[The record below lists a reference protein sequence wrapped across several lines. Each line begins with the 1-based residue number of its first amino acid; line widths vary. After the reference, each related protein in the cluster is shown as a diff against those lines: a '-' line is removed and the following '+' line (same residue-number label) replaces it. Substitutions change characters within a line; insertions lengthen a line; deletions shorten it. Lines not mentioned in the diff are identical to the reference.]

1 MTLSF
6 NHRLLL
12 KAAGLSLF
20 VLLLPAAAFAATQG
34 ALPLPDMTTHWA
46 GILSVVIFI
55 AAYSLVIGEEVLHMR
70 KSKPVIVA
78 AGLIWVLVAIAF
90 IQAGDVDSAN
100 IAIRHDLLEFVELF
114 LFLLAAMTF
123 INTMEERGVFDV
135 LRVWLVTQ
143 GYSLRKIFWITGALA
158 FVISPIADNLT
169 TAMLMAAVAV
179 AVGGSNTKF
188 IAVACVNIVVAANAG
203 GAFSPF
209 GDITTLMVWQKG
221 IVQFQQFFALFIP
234 SVVNWLVTA
243 VILSFAVGKD
253 QPEAVTDHA
262 ELQHGA
268 WVVVGLFILTIAM
281 AVTMHNFLH
290 LPPVVGMMTGL
301 GFLKLFGYYLQRR
314 DMHLAGEH
322 RLTTVEPSPLGVAA
336 VHESDPA
343 QKRQVFDIFQNLQR
357 AEWDTLMFFYGVIMC
372 VGGLGAFGYLAVGSE
387 LMYEGLGP
395 TTANIFV
402 GFASA
407 IVDNIPVMFAVLE
420 MNPEMSL
427 GQWLLVTLTA
437 GVGGSMLSIGSA
449 AGVAVMGTA
458 RGKYTFFGHLKWSW
472 AILLGYLAS
481 IGTHFL
487 VNGSLFT

>member
-1 MTLSF
+1 MTDSRNYWLII
-6 NHRLLL
+6 R
-12 KAAGLSLF
+12 AAGLSLF
-20 VLLLPAAAFAATQG
+20 VLLLPVLAFGAAEG
-34 ALPLPDMTTHWA
+34 ALEFVDLTGHWA
-46 GILSVVIFI
+46 GLLSLVIFV
-55 AAYSLVIGEEVLHMR
+55 AAYSLVIGEEMLHMR

-90 IQAGDVDSAN
+90 QQAGDIDRAHLE
-100 IAIRHDLLEFVELF
+100 IRGDLLEFVELF

-123 INTMEERGVFDV
+123 IYTMEERGIFDV

-143 GYSLRKIFWITGALA
+143 GFSLRKIFWITGVLA
-158 FVISPIADNLT
+158 FVMSPIADNLT
-169 TAMLMAAVAV
+169 TALLMAAVAV

-188 IAVACVNIVVAANAG
+188 IGIACINIVVAANAG

-221 IVQFQQFFALFIP
+221 AVQFQQFFALFVP
-234 SVVNWLVTA
+234 SVVNWVVTA
-243 VILSFAVGKD
+243 AILSFAVGKE
-253 QPEAVTDHA
+253 QPEPVTDEA

-268 WVVVGLFILTIAM
+268 WVVVGLFIVTIAM
-281 AVTMHNFLH
+281 AVSMHNLLH

-301 GFLKLFGYYLQRR
+301 GFLKMFGYYLARR
-314 DMHLAGEH
+314 DVRISRG
-322 RLTTVEPSPLGVAA
+322 
-336 VHESDPA
+336 
-343 QKRQVFDIFQNLQR
+343 
-357 AEWDTLMFFYGVIMC
+357 EWDTLMFFYGVIMC

-387 LMYEGLGP
+387 LMYDGLGA
-395 TTANIFV
+395 TTANIIV

-458 RGKYTFFGHLKWSW
+458 RGIYTFFGHLKWSW
-472 AILLGYLAS
+472 AIALGYAAS
-481 IGTHFL
+481 IWVHFL
-487 VNGSLFT
+487 VNASKFT

>member
-1 MTLSF
+1 M
-6 NHRLLL
+6 
-12 KAAGLSLF
+12 
-20 VLLLPAAAFAATQG
+20 LPAVALAATQG
-34 ALPLPDMTTHWA
+34 ALEVTNLTGHWA

-78 AGLIWVLVAIAF
+78 AGLIWVLLAIAF
-90 IQAGDVDSAN
+90 GQAGNSGQVHA
-100 IAIRHDLLEFVELF
+100 AFEHDLVEFASLF
-114 LFLLAAMTF
+114 LFLLSAMTY
-123 INTMEERGVFDV
+123 INTMEERGIFDV
-135 LRVWLVTQ
+135 LRVRLVT
-143 GYSLRKIFWITGALA
+143 GGFSLRKIFWITGTLA
-158 FVISPIADNLT
+158 FLISPIADNLT

-179 AVGGSNTKF
+179 AVGGSNIRF
-188 IAVACVNIVVAANAG
+188 ISVACINIVVAANAG

-221 IVQFQQFFALFIP
+221 IVQFQDFFSLLIP
-234 SVVNWLVTA
+234 SLVNWLVTA
-243 VILSFAVGKD
+243 VILSFAVGRE
-253 QPEAVTDHA
+253 QPEAVTDKA

-268 WVVVGLFILTIAM
+268 WIVVGLFILTIAM
-281 AVTMHNFLH
+281 AVSFHNVLH
-290 LPPVVGMMTGL
+290 LPPVLGMMTGL

-314 DMHLAGEH
+314 DLRLASGA
-322 RLTTVEPSPLGVAA
+322 RFKMSEPSRLGLEA
-336 VHESDPA
+336 VFENDPA
-343 QKRQVFDIFQNLQR
+343 QDRQVFDIFHNLQR

-395 TTANIFV
+395 TAANIIV

-472 AILLGYLAS
+472 AIVLGYFAS
-481 IGTHFL
+481 IGAHFL
-487 VNGSLFT
+487 VNGSLFQ

>member
-1 MTLSF
+1 VLFLPLISLGATEGALSF
-6 NHRLLL
+6 
-12 KAAGLSLF
+12 
-20 VLLLPAAAFAATQG
+20 V
-34 ALPLPDMTTHWA
+34 DMTGHWA
-46 GILSVVIFI
+46 GLLSLLIFVL
-55 AAYSLVIGEEVLHMR
+55 AYSLVIGEEVLHMR

-90 IQAGDVDSAN
+90 QQAGDIDRAHLE
-100 IAIRHDLLEFVELF
+100 IRGDLLEFVELF

-143 GYSLRKIFWITGALA
+143 GFSLRKIFWITGGLA
-158 FVISPIADNLT
+158 FVMSPVADNLT
-169 TAMLMAAVAV
+169 TALLMAAVVV
-179 AVGGSNTKF
+179 AVGGSNTRF
-188 IAVACVNIVVAANAG
+188 IAVGCINIVVAANAG

-221 IVQFQQFFALFIP
+221 IVQFQEFFVLFIP
-234 SVVNWLVTA
+234 SVVNWIVTA
-243 VILSFAVGKD
+243 AFLSFAVGKE
-253 QPEAVTDHA
+253 QPEPVTDQA

-268 WVVVGLFILTIAM
+268 WVVVGLFIATIAM
-281 AVTMHNFLH
+281 AVSMHNMLH

-301 GFLKLFGYYLQRR
+301 GFLKLYGYYLQRR
-314 DMHLAGEH
+314 DVRIARGHELMK
-322 RLTTVEPSPLGVAA
+322 VEATPLGVAV
-336 VHESDPA
+336 VHEAD
-343 QKRQVFDIFQNLQR
+343 QDKDREIFDIFHNLQR

-387 LMYEGLGP
+387 LMYQGLGP
-395 TTANIFV
+395 TTANIIV

-420 MNPEMSL
+420 MNPDMSH

-458 RGKYTFFGHLKWSW
+458 RGIYTFFGHLRWSW
-472 AILLGYLAS
+472 AIALGYFAS

-487 VNGSLFT
+487 VNGSLM